1 MKPWNPRFV
10 AYAAAHGRTPEQQ
23 LKADEE
29 EWPGGVMAGFM
40 FWIADMKAKFL
51 KKTPDACCPDC
62 CTRHPGFD
70 KFLKAQAK

>member
-1 MKPWNPRFV
+1 
-10 AYAAAHGRTPEQQ
+10 
-23 LKADEE
+23 
-29 EWPGGVMAGFM
+29 MAGFM